1 MSRFA
6 LALVGAMFLSL
17 VSGCQTAPKTAMD
30 TASPMP
36 SRALLVSG
44 GNSGGM
50 AVFIPGDKPGEVA
63 ILASSDTPA
72 CAQCNA
78 DAVKYFQTG
87 ELVAKCPVCGATR
100 TPLSSPASISSHA
113 HN

>member
-1 MSRFA
+1 MSRIA
-6 LALVGAMFLSL
+6 LALVASLLLS
-17 VSGCQTAPKTAMD
+17 VVTGCQTSKPAAET
-30 TASPMP
+30 TSSLP
-36 SRALLVSG
+36 SKALLVSG
-44 GNSGGM
+44 GNGGG
-50 AVFIPGDKPGEVA
+50 VEIFIPGDKPGEVA
-63 ILASSDTPA
+63 VLASGDMPV

-100 TPLSSPASISSHA
+100 TPLSSPASINSHS